1 MTDENP
7 VLINVSDGVAVVTLN
22 RPGRMNAVSRALAT
36 GLFDALESLE
46 ADLAARV
53 IVITGAGDRSFCAG
67 ADLKERATMP
77 DAEVRRFLESL
88 GAALERIEEMG
99 TPVIAAINGFALGGG
114 LELALACDIR
124 LASRTASL
132 GLTEVRLGIIPGG
145 GGTQRLPRIV
155 GLARAKEMIL
165 TGRRVSAEEAERI
178 GLTLETCEPD
188 ALLDRA
194 LAIGK
199 EIAKGAP
206 LAIAQAKFAVHYG
219 MQTDLRTGL
228 AIERKAYETLI
239 STTDRVEALMAFRE
253 KRAPNFEGK

>member
-1 MTDENP
+1 MTEENP

-22 RPGRMNAVSRALAT
+22 RPQRMNAVSRALAT

-46 ADLAARV
+46 SDLSARA
-53 IVITGAGDRSFCAG
+53 IVIIGAGDRSFCAG
-67 ADLKERATMP
+67 ADLKERASMA

-88 GAALERIEEMG
+88 GGALERIEQMG

-145 GGTQRLPRIV
+145 GGTQRLPRVV

-165 TGRRVSAEEAERI
+165 TGRRVSAEEAEKI

-194 LAIGK
+194 IAIGQ

-239 STTDRVEALMAFRE
+239 PTTDRVEALMAFRE
-253 KRAPNFEGK
+253 KRPPNFEGK

>member
-1 MTDENP
+1 MTEENP
-7 VLINVSDGVAVVTLN
+7 VLVDVSDGVGVITLN
-22 RPGRMNAVSRALAT
+22 RASRMNAVSRALAT
-36 GLFDALESLE
+36 GLFEALATLE
-46 ADLAARV
+46 DDPAARA
-53 IVITGAGDRSFCAG
+53 IVIIGSGDRAFCAG
-67 ADLKERATMP
+67 ADLKERATMS
-77 DAEVRRFLESL
+77 DLEVRHFLSSLGGMLESI
-88 GAALERIEEMG
+88 ERMG

-124 LASRTASL
+124 LASTTASM

-165 TGRRVSAEEAERI
+165 TGRRVAAEEAERI
-178 GLTLETCEPD
+178 GLILEACEPD
-188 ALLDRA
+188 ALLGRA
-194 LAIGK
+194 KSIAN

-206 LAIAQAKFAVHYG
+206 LAIAQAKFAVHFG

-239 STTDRVEALMAFRE
+239 PTTDRIEALMAFRE
-253 KRAPNFEGK
+253 KRPPNFEGK

>member
-53 IVITGAGDRSFCAG
+53 IVITGSGDRSFCAG

-77 DAEVRRFLESL
+77 DAEVRRFLES
-88 GAALERIEEMG
+88 LERIEEMG

>member
-1 MTDENP
+1 MTKENP
-7 VLINVSDGVAVVTLN
+7 VLVDVSDGVGIITLN
-22 RPGRMNAVSRALAT
+22 RASRMNAVSRALAT
-36 GLFDALESLE
+36 GLFDALSELE
-46 ADLAARV
+46 DNPDARAIV
-53 IVITGAGDRSFCAG
+53 IVGAGDRAFCAG
-67 ADLKERATMP
+67 ADLKERATMS
-77 DAEVRRFLESL
+77 DLEVRHFLTNLGGMLESI
-88 GAALERIEEMG
+88 ERMG

-124 LASRTASL
+124 LASATAKM
-132 GLTEVRLGIIPGG
+132 GLTEVRLAIIPGG

-178 GLTLETCEPD
+178 GLVLEVCEPGD
-188 ALLDRA
+188 LLERA
-194 LAIGK
+194 RAIAK
-199 EIAKGAP
+199 EIAKGGP
-206 LAIAQAKFAVHYG
+206 LAVAQAKFAVHFG

-239 STTDRVEALMAFRE
+239 PTTDRLEALMAFRE